1 MTPTIITPE
10 PPTIPEPTAI
20 GAAPA
25 TPNPELVQRP
35 PMTSGDVLP
44 SQPVIRRSLGAKS
57 GINLLGDLEKWAL
70 PDNQRVTEASLKF
83 NGISIKELRELCT
96 KLPPKVQAELQVILP
111 PEGGPTQMISS
122 NPEWVSLILGKH
134 DAASTW
140 QQIFSSVRD
149 IAIQT
154 PKPGALDR
162 ATVAPDRLLA
172 NCAWNLWA
180 DYLQHA
186 PLVVDELKKFWV
198 STTSSG
204 TAVLVL
210 DGLSLRE
217 LPLIVSAAKGR
228 GVTPARVEAFGAQ
241 VPTETDRFAEAL
253 GLSSRSKLYNNKA
266 PSSFIFGGPDT
277 FASFLDAPFGDCV
290 GSVTSHARVFFWHSW
305 PDEPLIHGNASKDD
319 GPEVLAAQTKQQ
331 LFRPVLELRRS
342 SPARPTVGHHFGPRI
357 CRQPLLL

>member
-1 MTPTIITPE
+1 
-10 PPTIPEPTAI
+10 
-20 GAAPA
+20 
-25 TPNPELVQRP
+25 
-35 PMTSGDVLP
+35 
-44 SQPVIRRSLGAKS
+44 
-57 GINLLGDLEKWAL
+57 
-70 PDNQRVTEASLKF
+70 
-83 NGISIKELRELCT
+83 
-96 KLPPKVQAELQVILP
+96 
-111 PEGGPTQMISS
+111 MISS

-331 LFRPVLELRRS
+331 LDSDQFWSFVDRLRQGRRLVITSDHGYAVSRSFSDEIRDPEMVQLLRAVFGAKRYATES
-342 SPARPTVGHHFGPRI
+342 SPWPR
-357 CRQPLLL
+357 RHLPPLVNRYAGRLAVLGQRKWAVQGGFPHLCHGGLSLLEAAVPFIELPAK